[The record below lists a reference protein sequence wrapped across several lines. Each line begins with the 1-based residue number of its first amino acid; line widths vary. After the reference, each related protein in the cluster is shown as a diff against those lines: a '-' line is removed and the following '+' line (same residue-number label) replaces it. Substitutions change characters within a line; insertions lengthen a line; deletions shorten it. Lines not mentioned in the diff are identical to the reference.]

1 MVWWYWIYLKMVS
14 HNAKS
19 TRKWL
24 QVCCNKELLRLTLS
38 EKKKVF
44 LYLIKVG
51 INWLLPNC
59 RQLSNTQMRIKY
71 LFAISIC
78 DISTGAYMI
87 SIKKY
92 ILLNITYC
100 RMRKIS
106 MLNTTHVW
114 HHWNNKIQNLHDVFN
129 FFIAGDFLK
138 YWLAV
143 VIDKSVLIV

>member
-1 MVWWYWIYLKMVS
+1 
-14 HNAKS
+14 
-19 TRKWL
+19 
-24 QVCCNKELLRLTLS
+24 
-38 EKKKVF
+38 
-44 LYLIKVG
+44 
-51 INWLLPNC
+51 
-59 RQLSNTQMRIKY
+59 
-71 LFAISIC
+71 
-78 DISTGAYMI
+78 MI

-143 VIDKSVLIV
+143 VIDKSFLIVEIPNLEVSYTFGQFQYTEWAAK